1 MAEIGTAK
9 LLFFSMSILLG
20 QTTLPLQ
27 WESFQELHGKLYQR
41 EIGWRVEEE
50 YQKKV
55 NMSII
60 QERKEREEK

>member
-9 LLFFSMSILLG
+9 LLFFSMSILLAS
-20 QTTLPLQ
+20 TSLPLE
-27 WESFQELHGKLYQR
+27 WKSFQDLHGTAFQR

-60 QERKEREEK
+60 QERKEREGN